1 MSSPSKSFLA
11 RVALVAAFLLPGA
24 ARATDFTDLWWVPQE
39 SGWGAN
45 VVQSDAFMFVTFFIY
60 GADNKPTWYS
70 AELTWDGTRYSGNL
84 YATQGTFWAN
94 PWNPA
99 DHPDAQAVG
108 TGSFTPSSVDAYHA
122 TLAYTVPGVGSF
134 SKNIE
139 REPLTLIALGG
150 SYQGTQAGSY
160 SGCSDPAANGPYT
173 DNYSLSV
180 SQTTT
185 SATLTFTYASGATC
199 TISGAT
205 QQYGQLFDMPSA
217 SYACTG
223 SMTFTTPATLYELKA
238 TALGLE
244 GRLVANLSNGCQENA
259 NFSGVLL

>member
-1 MSSPSKSFLA
+1 MSPLKPFLA
-11 RVALVAAFLLPGA
+11 RVALIAAFLLPA
-24 ARATDFTDLWWVPQE
+24 TARATDFTDLWWVPQE

-45 VVQSDAFMFVTFFIY
+45 VVQSDSFMFVTFFIY
-60 GADNKPTWYS
+60 GPDHAPTWYS
-70 AELTWDGTRYSGNL
+70 AELTWDGTAYSGNL
-84 YATQGTFWAN
+84 YATQGSFWAN

-122 TLAYTVPGVGSF
+122 TLEYTVPGVGSF

-139 REPLTLIALGG
+139 REPLTQIALGG
-150 SYQGTQAGSY
+150 NYIGAQAGAYTACSDAANNFSY
-160 SGCSDPAANGPYT
+160 S
-173 DNYSLSV
+173 DNYSLAV

-205 QQYGQLFDMPSA
+205 QQWGQLFDMPSA

-223 SMTFTTPATLYELKA
+223 TLNYTTTATLYEVKA
-238 TALGLE
+238 TAQGLE
-244 GRLVANLSNGCQENA
+244 GRLVAGLPNGCREDA